1 MAEIKGVIE
10 KILDKESK
18 NGDKYVAI
26 KLKGLNQYYY
36 DWKEHHKKAG
46 VKARDS
52 VIIEYGNGKFSRIN
66 RLVKT
71 ADGKHEETMNDQQ
84 HYDRDRQIARATALK
99 CATEILKDNE
109 YDCDPD
115 CVIALSEKFEKWLLR

>member
-36 DWKEHHKKAG
+36 DWKEHYKKAE
-46 VKARDS
+46 VKAGDS
-52 VIIEYGNGKFSRIN
+52 VVLEYGEGKFSRIN
-66 RLVKT
+66 SLVKT
-71 ADGKHEETMNDQQ
+71 ADGKQEETIKDRQY
-84 HYDRDRQIARATALK
+84 YDTDRQIARATALK

-109 YDCDPD
+109 CYCEPNH
-115 CVIALSEKFEKWLLR
+115 VIALSEIFEHWLLR